1 MRTRIRSTTAARCY
15 ARLPL
20 ADSVYWTSFADS
32 AIRCAPLAGGGYVD
46 TLYELA
52 QGEPALGPRGVAIY
66 SAAGRMYWANQG
78 DNTIQ
83 GAPLAGGIVDKL
95 YGPAQV
101 VSLPG
106 GVAVDPAA
114 GRIYWANESDNTI
127 RAAPLASG
135 GTADAVYG
143 PANGVSSPGAVAID
157 PAAGRIYWT
166 NGDNTIRGAKLAG
179 GGIVDILYR
188 PADGV
193 SGPSGVAIDPAAG
206 RIYWANVLDNTI
218 RGAPLD
224 GRGTADILYGPADG
238 VSGPA
243 GVAIDPTDRIISII
257 HQSRRSALARWFS
270 PEGRVINWLTNRGWL
285 GRYPPG
291 RIYWTNHN
299 DNTIRGASLAGGG
312 IVDILYSGSG
322 RGVSWPQFLAV
333 LRAPLGIGVPTISG
347 GGSLGQLLRCSRGTW
362 AAELLGSF
370 LYRAPQSF
378 RYQWALDGSDIGGA
392 TLTAYTPTTRGSY
405 TCRVTAT
412 NQAGSTAQTSAAVA
426 VS

>member
-193 SGPSGVAIDPAAG
+193 SGPS
-206 RIYWANVLDNTI
+206 
-218 RGAPLD
+218 
-224 GRGTADILYGPADG
+224 
-238 VSGPA
+238 
-243 GVAIDPTDRIISII
+243 
-257 HQSRRSALARWFS
+257 RRSALARWFS
-270 PEGRVINWLTNRGWL
+270 PEGRVINWLTNHGWL